1 MMSPPIKL
9 LNAAISKAELAY
21 GNAIVRDLDKAI
33 EKLTTRNDWLD
44 RCILAMDIETPKA
57 LIWKNLQ
64 RLQQRI

>member
-1 MMSPPIKL
+1 MMSPSSEL
-9 LNAAISKAELAY
+9 LNAAISKSQIAY

-33 EKLTTRNDWLD
+33 EKLTTHNDWLD